1 VKTDPTGQIQKREER
16 PADKM
21 VRLIKGMTTEIAKA
35 LPRHV
40 SPDRMAR
47 IITTAIRINPRLA
60 ECTPVSFIGAVIQ
73 SSQLGLEPNTLMG
86 HSYLVPFFNKKALDG
101 KGAYECQLIVGYM
114 GYVELAYRSNL
125 VSKIIA
131 REVRAGDEFEYAYGT
146 DDYIR
151 HVPSNDPDRE
161 SQEIT
166 HTYAI
171 VKIKGGDT
179 IFTVLTK
186 ADIEARRARSASAKK
201 SFSPWLSDYPAMARK
216 SAIRALRPYIPQSSE
231 LAMAESLEHAHEI
244 GETQILNPEITEVL
258 ERQGLVVEE
267 QSDEPPA
274 DVETVTDKK

>member
-1 VKTDPTGQIQKREER
+1 MKTDSTGQIQKREER
-16 PADKM
+16 PADKL
-21 VRLIKGMTTEIAKA
+21 VRLINGMTTEIAKA

-47 IITTAIRINPRLA
+47 IITTAIRINPKLA
-60 ECTPVSFIGAVIQ
+60 ACTPVSFIGAVIQ
-73 SSQLGLEPNTLMG
+73 SSQLGLEPNTPMG
-86 HSYLVPFFNKKALDG
+86 HAYLVPFFNIKAMEG

-131 REVRAGDEFEYAYGT
+131 REVRAGDKFEYAYGT

-231 LAMAESLEHAHEI
+231 LAMAESLEHSHEI
-244 GETQILNPEITEVL
+244 GETQILNPEITEAL
-258 ERQGLVVEE
+258 ERQGLVVVE
-267 QSDEPPA
+267 QLNEPP
-274 DVETVTDKK
+274 DDIETVTDKE